1 VNIDVFKYFCN
12 IFNQTP
18 NFFVLIP
25 DLATPVAHAFTKA
38 TALSWLKL
46 RQVWLFI
53 GLLISSKKASILFF
67 DTIQQNMI
75 EGLPVCF
82 IWEAKN
88 YYKATINGNDVTFDK
103 TPVVNSDCT
112 NGRFELTVHGL
123 FSSASLPLILQVKKH
138 EKIKK
143 VQPFRINYTEKTSR
157 NFKEIEK
164 SLVKISKA
172 KFSTKNTSLNSQV
185 LKRIKLSLLNN
196 RIFFRIRNEQVFDQS
211 IIKSLKS
218 KSFIQN

>member
-38 TALSWLKL
+38 IAFSWLKL

-103 TPVVNSDCT
+103 TPVVNSDARMDDL
-112 NGRFELTVHGL
+112 N
-123 FSSASLPLILQVKKH
+123 LPCMDFFP
-138 EKIKK
+138 
-143 VQPFRINYTEKTSR
+143 VQDFLSYFR
-157 NFKEIEK
+157 
-164 SLVKISKA
+164 L
-172 KFSTKNTSLNSQV
+172 KNT
-185 LKRIKLSLLNN
+185 R
-196 RIFFRIRNEQVFDQS
+196 R
-211 IIKSLKS
+211 
-218 KSFIQN
+218 